1 MIVICLNSIHG
12 LKKVRRIIN
21 YIVLLL
27 GFQINIYAQID
38 SSGKL
43 SNNIIE
49 EDKIS
54 THDILIL
61 RRTIHNSFRIINGH
75 GTPTLGKKQLEFCIQ
90 HRFGQLNS
98 GYEGAWGLDQSNIRI
113 GLDYG
118 LNRNITIGVS
128 RSGMGKTS
136 NGYIKW
142 GIVKPDGTNQFKTA
156 VTWLSD
162 MAYVFEKNAT
172 GLNPY
177 YNTHRMNYTHQL
189 LISRNSYLGRHM
201 FMLQL
206 APTLVHRNLVET
218 TADANDIPLLVG
230 NVRYRIN
237 DRIHL
242 TGEFSHA
249 FNKRIRN
256 SGPPMAGAG
265 IEFWTSGHAFQL
277 FVSNANSIN
286 EFRYMTDGNNG
297 RFGKGDL
304 RLGFNIV
311 RRW

>member
-1 MIVICLNSIHG
+1 M
-12 LKKVRRIIN
+12 RRIIN
-21 YIVLLL
+21 YIVLLFL
-27 GFQINIYAQID
+27 ISNIGLAQID
-38 SSGKL
+38 STVTL
-43 SNNIIE
+43 SNTVIE
-49 EDKIS
+49 EDKTGIQ
-54 THDILIL
+54 DVLIL

-75 GTPTLGKKQLEFCIQ
+75 GTPTLDKKQLEFCIQ
-90 HRFGQLNS
+90 HRFGLLSS

-118 LNRNITIGVS
+118 LNCNITIGMG

-142 GIVKPDGTNQFKTA
+142 GIVKPDGTNQFKTSI
-156 VTWLSD
+156 TWLSD

-177 YNTHRMNYTHQL
+177 YNSHRLNYTHQL
-189 LISRNSYLGRHM
+189 LVSRNIFFGRHM
-201 FMLQL
+201 FMLQV

-218 TADANDIPLLVG
+218 KADANDIPLLVG
-230 NVRYRIN
+230 NARYRIN

-265 IEFWTSGHAFQL
+265 IEFWTAGHAFQL

-297 RFGKGDL
+297 RFGNGEL
-304 RLGFNIV
+304 RMGFNIV